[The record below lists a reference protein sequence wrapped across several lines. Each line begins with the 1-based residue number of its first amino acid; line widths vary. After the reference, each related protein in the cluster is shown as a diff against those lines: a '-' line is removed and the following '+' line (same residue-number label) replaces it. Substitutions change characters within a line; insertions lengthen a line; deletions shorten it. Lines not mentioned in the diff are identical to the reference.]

1 MSKTA
6 EILQKL
12 EAGVQSLLNSDTYKQ
27 YLSFLSSFRTYSA
40 RNAVLI
46 FSQCPHASLLAPY
59 REWQSRHRHVRRGER
74 GIAVIAPHTYKKA
87 KGTDQEEDKLGFHV
101 AYTYDISQ
109 TDPDDE
115 AGEIPSVCHNLTGNL
130 DDSSLLDVLVAV
142 SPVPVSFRPID
153 GDANGFYDR
162 GRLEVVVDNT
172 NDSLQQAKTLIH
184 EIAHAWH
191 DMSDP
196 DFDTS
201 PREDKEVIAES
212 VAFVVC
218 SYLGIDSSDYS
229 FGYVGV
235 WGGSDMKKFQHN
247 LSLIKRISDDL
258 ISEIT
263 NHEEDR
269 SLKIL
274 E

>member
-12 EAGVQSLLNSDTYKQ
+12 EAGVQSLLKSDTYKQ
-27 YLSFLSSFRTYSA
+27 YLTFLSTFRTYSA
-40 RNAVLI
+40 RNTVLI

-59 REWQSRHRHVRRGER
+59 REWQSRHRHVRRGEK
-74 GIAVIAPHTYKKA
+74 GIAVIAPHTYKTK
-87 KGTDQEEDKLGFHV
+87 TQDSEEPRLGFHV
-101 AYTYDISQ
+101 AYTYDVSQ

-115 AGEIPSVCHNLTGNL
+115 AGEIPSVCHRLTGSL
-130 DDSSLLDVLVAV
+130 DDLSLLDVLVAV

-153 GDANGFYDR
+153 GDANGYYDR
-162 GRLEVVVDNT
+162 TALEIVVDST
-172 NDSLQQAKTLIH
+172 NASVQQAKTLTH

-191 DMSDP
+191 ALIDP

-201 PREDKEVIAES
+201 PREDREVIAES
-212 VAFVVC
+212 VAYVVC
-218 SYLGIDSSDYS
+218 SYLGIDASDYS

-247 LSLIKRISDDL
+247 LGLIKKISDDL

-263 NHEEDR
+263 NHEENR
-269 SLKIL
+269 RAHIL
-274 E
+274 A